1 MFAGESAKQPS
12 VPTVPRAAREHAQ
25 ACFCSLSSPSESV
38 MENYRKS
45 KTVEKP
51 SPLPFTN
58 LPSDIIE
65 MKVKDGSKIRNL
77 MGYAFGKMESD
88 AMRQVLFSGA
98 GKAISKTITCVE
110 IMKRRM
116 KSLHQITKVFF
127 RQTEEIWDPIVP
139 EAGLDPLTV
148 KRNIPA
154 ICVLLSKDPLDTK
167 EPGYQAPG
175 CFDAFW
181 LETLKS
187 ESQGQAKRKQGGGRG
202 AGRAGKHPRSV
213 GREDAYKKP

>member
-1 MFAGESAKQPS
+1 
-12 VPTVPRAAREHAQ
+12 
-25 ACFCSLSSPSESV
+25 

-77 MGYAFGKMESD
+77 MGYAIGKMESES
-88 AMRQVLFSGA
+88 MRQVLFSGA

-110 IMKRRM
+110 IMKRRL
-116 KSLHQITKVFF
+116 KNLHQITKVFF

-154 ICVLLSKDPLDTK
+154 ICVLLSKDPLDTQ

-175 CFDAFW
+175 SFDAFW

-202 AGRAGKHPRSV
+202 ASRAGKHPRSV
-213 GREDAYKKP
+213 GREDSYKKP

>member
-1 MFAGESAKQPS
+1 
-12 VPTVPRAAREHAQ
+12 
-25 ACFCSLSSPSESV
+25 
-38 MENYRKS
+38 MENYQKS

-58 LPSDIIE
+58 LPPDIIE

-77 MGYAFGKMESD
+77 MGYAIGKMESD

-116 KSLHQITKVFF
+116 KHLHQITKVFF
-127 RQTEEIWDPIVP
+127 KLIEEIWEPIVP

-154 ICVLLSKDPLDTK
+154 ICVLLSKDPLDTQ

-175 CFDAFW
+175 SFDAFW

-187 ESQGQAKRKQGGGRG
+187 ESQGQAKRKQGGGGGGGGGRG
-202 AGRAGKHPRSV
+202 FGRAGKHPRSL
-213 GREDAYKKP
+213 GREDSYKKP

>member
-1 MFAGESAKQPS
+1 
-12 VPTVPRAAREHAQ
+12 
-25 ACFCSLSSPSESV
+25 
-38 MENYRKS
+38 MENYQKS

-51 SPLPFTN
+51 CPLPFAH

-77 MGYAFGKMESD
+77 MGYAIGKMESE
-88 AMRQVLFSGA
+88 ATRQVLFSGA

-110 IMKRRM
+110 IMKRRL
-116 KSLHQITKVFF
+116 KNLHQITRVFF
-127 RQTEEIWDPIVP
+127 RQTEEIWEPIVP

-148 KRNIPA
+148 KRNVPA
-154 ICVLLSKDPLDTK
+154 ICVLLSKDPLDPQ

-175 CFDAFW
+175 SFDAFW

-187 ESQGQAKRKQGGGRG
+187 EPQSQAKRKQGGGRG
-202 AGRAGKHPRSV
+202 AGRAGKHHRSV
-213 GREDAYKKP
+213 GREEAYKKS

>member
-1 MFAGESAKQPS
+1 
-12 VPTVPRAAREHAQ
+12 
-25 ACFCSLSSPSESV
+25 
-38 MENYRKS
+38 MENYQKS

-77 MGYAFGKMESD
+77 MGYAIGKMESE
-88 AMRQVLFSGA
+88 AVRQVLFSGA

-110 IMKRRM
+110 IMKRRLQ
-116 KSLHQITKVFF
+116 SLHQITKVFF
-127 RQTEEIWDPIVP
+127 RQTEEIWEPIVP
-139 EAGLDPLTV
+139 EAGLDSLTV

-154 ICVLLSKDPLDTK
+154 ICVLLSKDPLDTQ

-175 CFDAFW
+175 SFDAFW
-181 LETLKS
+181 LETLKSS

-202 AGRAGKHPRSV
+202 AAHARKLPRS
-213 GREDAYKKP
+213 GRREDSYKKP